1 LTKRK
6 NSSHDPFAA
15 REAEKYEN
23 PIPSREYI
31 LDLLDSADQP
41 VTHEQMCVMLKLTD
55 EDQVEAL
62 RRRLI
67 AMARD
72 GQLISNRRDAYV
84 RSDKI
89 DVVRGRVQGHRDGY
103 GFVLRADGGEDIYLH
118 NRQMRKVFDGD
129 EVLVR
134 LSGEQYRGKE
144 EGAIIEVLVR
154 NTTQLAGRFFNEE
167 GVQFVRP
174 ENPRITHDIMIPFGA
189 YGGAKHGQI
198 VVTEITSQ
206 PDKNRLPTGRVI
218 QVLGDH
224 MAPGMEIEL
233 AIQAHGIPSIW
244 PADVLAEAALISPVV
259 EEKDKQH
266 RVDVRHLPFVTIDGE
281 DARDFDDAVL
291 CERRKGGW
299 RLYVAIA
306 DVSHYVQ
313 VESPLD
319 VEARARG
326 NSVYFPDYVVPML
339 PEALS
344 NGLCSLNPNV
354 DRLCMVC
361 EMNISDS
368 GRITG
373 YQFYEAVMHSHAR
386 LTYTKVGEIL
396 TGEGEAREA
405 LRKEYKA
412 VVPQLELLHKLYEC
426 LRVARDERGAIDFE
440 TVETRIVFNEER
452 KIERI
457 VPIKRNDAHKLIEEC
472 MLCANVCAAKFIE
485 KHDLIGL
492 FRVHEGPTEAKLTN
506 LRAYLSELGLGLAG
520 GDRPTPGDY
529 QQLLQ
534 MIQGRSDGHLIQTVM
549 LRSLRQAMY
558 QVENHGHFGLG
569 YEAYTH
575 FTSPIR
581 RYPDLLVHR
590 AIRSVIRSELPST
603 HVRRI
608 ETAKPIPKRK
618 IYPYSPSDMLVF
630 GEQCSRTERRADEAT
645 RDVVSW
651 LKCEYLRDQVGAVYD
666 GHVSAVTG
674 FGLFVE
680 LNELYIEGLIH
691 ITSLPH
697 DYYRFDAA
705 QQRLVG
711 ERTRKV
717 FGLGD
722 ELVVRVVRVDLDN
735 RKIDFELESANA
747 IRRPKSAIKPKV
759 AKRDASKAKKV
770 ADSLLEKTLVAVEQ
784 LAASAKKTVVDA
796 VEKMSGKSAAPTP
809 RHAPAKSTSKQSSS
823 ANAAVKPAATKKASG
838 KAAASKADAN
848 NGAGKKITESSI
860 SKTTVASK
868 KGAGKKSN
876 AKSSANNF
884 SLDDVVDN
892 SVVNGSNASGKSA
905 GKKTAVKKANTK
917 GAAKEPVKAPA
928 KAAGKRTAI
937 KPESATGV
945 KKVSDTKTTTAKKV
959 AQADTVAAGKN
970 TSRKKTATK
979 ATTAKER
986 GSNNTTTN
994 NTAAKNPTANSTVAK
1009 KTVKEKATAN
1019 NAAVS
1024 AAKKQST
1031 STSEVGHGR
1040 KNAKVPGAAAPATTK
1055 SPTPKATKGNAVA
1068 KPAAPAAKRPVAK
1081 AKKKD

>member
-1 LTKRK
+1 MTKRK
-6 NSSHDPFAA
+6 TPPRDAFAA

-41 VTHEQMCVMLKLTD
+41 VTHEQMCVMLKLTG
-55 EDQVEAL
+55 EDQIEAL

-84 RSDKI
+84 RLDKI

-103 GFVLRADGGEDIYLH
+103 GFVIRADGGEDIYLH

-129 EVLVR
+129 EVIVR

-144 EGAIIEVLVR
+144 EGAIVDVLIR

-198 VVTEITSQ
+198 VVAEITQQ

-233 AIQAHGIPSIW
+233 AIQAHGIPSEW
-244 PADVLAEAALISPVV
+244 PSAALAEAALLSHEVL
-259 EEKDKQH
+259 EKDKLH

-306 DVSHYVQ
+306 DVSHYVP
-313 VESPLD
+313 VESALD
-319 VEARARG
+319 IEARARG

-339 PEALS
+339 PEAIS
-344 NGLCSLNPNV
+344 NGLCSLNPHV

-361 EMNISDS
+361 EMTISDS

-373 YQFYEAVMHSHAR
+373 YQFYEGVMHSHAR

-396 TGEGEAREA
+396 TGEGDTRTA
-405 LRKEYKA
+405 LREEYKA
-412 VVPQLELLHKLYEC
+412 VVPQLELLHKLYQC
-426 LRVARDERGAIDFE
+426 LRIARDERGAIDFD
-440 TVETRIVFNEER
+440 TVETRIQFNEER

-472 MLCANVCAAKFIE
+472 MLCANVCAAQFIE
-485 KHDLIGL
+485 KHNLIGL
-492 FRVHEGPTEAKLTN
+492 FRVHEGPTETKLAN

-520 GDRPTPGDY
+520 GDKPTPGDY

-534 MIQGRSDGHLIQTVM
+534 MIQDRSDGHLIQTVM

-590 AIRSVIRSELPST
+590 AIRSVVRGTEPTT
-603 HVRRI
+603 HVRRVD
-608 ETAKPIPKRK
+608 TAKAIPKK
-618 IYPYSPSDMLVF
+618 FIYPYTPSDMVVF

-651 LKCEYLRDQVGAVYD
+651 LKCEYLRDQVGAVYA
-666 GHVSAVTG
+666 GHVSAVTS

-680 LNELYIEGLIH
+680 LNDLYVEGLIH

-697 DYYRFDAA
+697 DYYRFEPA

-747 IRRPKSAIKPKV
+747 IRRPKSAVKPKV
-759 AKRDASKAKKV
+759 AKRGGSTSSGKKAAGKKVGGDKPVAAPLVTASGDATGNSKKSSSGIVVKKAASEKPAAKKSSTKATASKPAAKVKVGKTKTSAAKTNAGGKKTSAAQPAVKAPIVKVPVVKTVVAKKIVVKKV
-770 ADSLLEKTLVAVEQ
+770 ADATAVP
-784 LAASAKKTVVDA
+784 AKK
-796 VEKMSGKSAAPTP
+796 EP
-809 RHAPAKSTSKQSSS
+809 APAK
-823 ANAAVKPAATKKASG
+823 
-838 KAAASKADAN
+838 
-848 NGAGKKITESSI
+848 
-860 SKTTVASK
+860 
-868 KGAGKKSN
+868 
-876 AKSSANNF
+876 
-884 SLDDVVDN
+884 
-892 SVVNGSNASGKSA
+892 
-905 GKKTAVKKANTK
+905 
-917 GAAKEPVKAPA
+917 
-928 KAAGKRTAI
+928 
-937 KPESATGV
+937 
-945 KKVSDTKTTTAKKV
+945 KV
-959 AQADTVAAGKN
+959 
-970 TSRKKTATK
+970 TATK
-979 ATTAKER
+979 A
-986 GSNNTTTN
+986 
-994 NTAAKNPTANSTVAK
+994 P
-1009 KTVKEKATAN
+1009 
-1019 NAAVS
+1019 
-1024 AAKKQST
+1024 AAKKVSAHKPA
-1031 STSEVGHGR
+1031 SAKAKGEVDHGR
-1040 KNAKVPGAAAPATTK
+1040 KNAKAASKAAPTTVQSPAPKTTKGKAITGAAKTT
-1055 SPTPKATKGNAVA
+1055 A
-1068 KPAAPAAKRPVAK
+1068 KKPVVKIK
-1081 AKKKD
+1081 AKD

>member
-6 NSSHDPFAA
+6 APPRDAFAA

-55 EDQVEAL
+55 DDQIEAL

-84 RSDKI
+84 RIDKI

-103 GFVLRADGGEDIYLH
+103 GFVIRSEGGEDIYLH

-144 EGAIIEVLVR
+144 EGAIVDVLIR

-174 ENPRITHDIMIPFGA
+174 ENPRITHDVMIPFGA

-198 VVTEITSQ
+198 VVAEITQQ
-206 PDKNRLPTGRVI
+206 PDKNRLPTGRVV

-233 AIQAHGIPSIW
+233 AIQAHGIPSVW
-244 PADVLAEAALISPVV
+244 PDAVIAEAARLSHEV
-259 EEKDKQH
+259 EEKDKLH

-313 VESPLD
+313 VENALD
-319 VEARARG
+319 IEARARG

-344 NGLCSLNPNV
+344 NGLCSLNPHV

-373 YQFYEAVMHSHAR
+373 YQFYEGVMHSHAR

-396 TGEGEAREA
+396 TGEGDARTA
-405 LRKEYKA
+405 LREEYSA
-412 VVPQLELLHKLYEC
+412 VVPQLELLHKLYQC
-426 LRVARDERGAIDFE
+426 LRIARDERGAIDFE
-440 TVETRIVFNEER
+440 TVETRIQFNEER

-485 KHDLIGL
+485 KHELIGL
-492 FRVHEGPTEAKLTN
+492 FRVHEGPTESKLGN

-520 GDRPTPGDY
+520 GDKPTPGDY

-534 MIQGRSDGHLIQTVM
+534 MIQGRSDAHLIQTVM

-590 AIRSVIRSELPST
+590 AIRSVVRSTEPST
-603 HVRRI
+603 HVRRVD
-608 ETAKPIPKRK
+608 TAKAIPKK
-618 IYPYSPSDMLVF
+618 FIYPYSASDMLVF

-666 GHVSAVTG
+666 GHVSAVTS

-680 LNELYIEGLIH
+680 LNELYVEGLIH

-697 DYYRFDAA
+697 DYYRFEPA
-705 QQRLVG
+705 QHRLLG

-747 IRRPKSAIKPKV
+747 VRRPKSAVKPKV
-759 AKRDASKAKKV
+759 AKRGGKSKGATAAPKGAKSFDAKPAVANNSVAKNSVAKK
-770 ADSLLEKTLVAVEQ
+770 ST
-784 LAASAKKTVVDA
+784 AKK
-796 VEKMSGKSAAPTP
+796 
-809 RHAPAKSTSKQSSS
+809 ST
-823 ANAAVKPAATKKASG
+823 VKPAAKKATG
-838 KAAASKADAN
+838 AKNTASKNTAP
-848 NGAGKKITESSI
+848 
-860 SKTTVASK
+860 
-868 KGAGKKSN
+868 
-876 AKSSANNF
+876 
-884 SLDDVVDN
+884 
-892 SVVNGSNASGKSA
+892 KSA
-905 GKKTAVKKANTK
+905 A
-917 GAAKEPVKAPA
+917 A
-928 KAAGKRTAI
+928 KAAG
-937 KPESATGV
+937 V
-945 KKVSDTKTTTAKKV
+945 KKIADTTAVTAVVKPAGKKV
-959 AQADTVAAGKN
+959 
-970 TSRKKTATK
+970 
-979 ATTAKER
+979 
-986 GSNNTTTN
+986 
-994 NTAAKNPTANSTVAK
+994 
-1009 KTVKEKATAN
+1009 
-1019 NAAVS
+1019 
-1024 AAKKQST
+1024 
-1031 STSEVGHGR
+1031 
-1040 KNAKVPGAAAPATTK
+1040 
-1055 SPTPKATKGNAVA
+1055 AVA
-1068 KPAAPAAKRPVAK
+1068 KPAVETAAAKKTAAKKSAASKPADKAPAASKAAAPKKAAGAKPASAKSASAKVASEKPVSTKSRSEVDHGRKTAK
-1081 AKKKD
+1081 AASKTTPATVQSPASKAAKGAAVAGAKKRVTKKPVVKTKAKD

>member
-6 NSSHDPFAA
+6 TPPRDAFAA

-41 VTHEQMCVMLKLTD
+41 VTHEQMCVMLKLTG
-55 EDQVEAL
+55 EDQIEAL

-84 RSDKI
+84 RLDKI

-103 GFVLRADGGEDIYLH
+103 GFVIRADGGEDIYLH

-129 EVLVR
+129 EVIVR

-144 EGAIIEVLVR
+144 EGAIVDVLVR

-198 VVTEITSQ
+198 VVAEITQQ

-233 AIQAHGIPSIW
+233 AIQAHGIPSEW
-244 PADVLAEAALISPVV
+244 PSDALAEAALLSHEVLA
-259 EEKDKQH
+259 KDKLH
-266 RVDVRHLPFVTIDGE
+266 RVDVRNLPFVTIDGE

-306 DVSHYVQ
+306 DVSHYVP
-313 VESPLD
+313 VESALD
-319 VEARARG
+319 IEARARG

-339 PEALS
+339 PEAIS
-344 NGLCSLNPNV
+344 NGLCSLNPHV

-361 EMNISDS
+361 EMTISDS

-373 YQFYEAVMHSHAR
+373 YQFYEGVMHSHAR

-396 TGEGEAREA
+396 TGEGDLSKSLRE
-405 LRKEYKA
+405 EYKA
-412 VVPQLELLHKLYEC
+412 VVPQLELLHKLYQC

-440 TVETRIVFNEER
+440 TVETRIQFNEER

-472 MLCANVCAAKFIE
+472 MLCANVCAAQFIE
-485 KHDLIGL
+485 KHNLIGL
-492 FRVHEGPTEAKLTN
+492 FRVHEGPTETKLAN

-520 GDRPTPGDY
+520 GDKPTPGDY

-534 MIQGRSDGHLIQTVM
+534 TIQDRSDGHLIQTVM

-590 AIRSVIRSELPST
+590 AIRSVVRGTEPTT
-603 HVRRI
+603 HVRRVD
-608 ETAKPIPKRK
+608 TAKAIPKK
-618 IYPYSPSDMLVF
+618 FIYPYTASDMVVF

-651 LKCEYLRDQVGAVYD
+651 LKCEYLRDQVGAVYA
-666 GHVSAVTG
+666 GHVSAVTS

-680 LNELYIEGLIH
+680 LNDLYVEGLIH

-697 DYYRFDAA
+697 DYYRFEPA
-705 QQRLVG
+705 QHRLVG

-735 RKIDFELESANA
+735 RKIDFELESADA
-747 IRRPKSAIKPKV
+747 VRRPKSAVKPKV
-759 AKRDASKAKKV
+759 AKRGASQSPDNKKTGGKKAGGGKHFAAPVVTASGSVTGDSKKLSSGIVVKKAASEKPATKQSSTKQSSAKTTASKPAAKVKTEKTRKPAAKTSAGGKKTSAAQLAAKTPVVKAPVVKTVVAKKIVVKKV
-770 ADSLLEKTLVAVEQ
+770 ADATAAPAKKEPAQAKKVIATKAPAAKKVSAQKP
-784 LAASAKKTVVDA
+784 ASAKSKGEVD
-796 VEKMSGKSAAPTP
+796 
-809 RHAPAKSTSKQSSS
+809 
-823 ANAAVKPAATKKASG
+823 
-838 KAAASKADAN
+838 
-848 NGAGKKITESSI
+848 
-860 SKTTVASK
+860 
-868 KGAGKKSN
+868 
-876 AKSSANNF
+876 
-884 SLDDVVDN
+884 
-892 SVVNGSNASGKSA
+892 
-905 GKKTAVKKANTK
+905 
-917 GAAKEPVKAPA
+917 
-928 KAAGKRTAI
+928 
-937 KPESATGV
+937 
-945 KKVSDTKTTTAKKV
+945 
-959 AQADTVAAGKN
+959 
-970 TSRKKTATK
+970 
-979 ATTAKER
+979 
-986 GSNNTTTN
+986 
-994 NTAAKNPTANSTVAK
+994 
-1009 KTVKEKATAN
+1009 
-1019 NAAVS
+1019 
-1024 AAKKQST
+1024 
-1031 STSEVGHGR
+1031 HGR
-1040 KNAKVPGAAAPATTK
+1040 KNAKTASKAAPATVQ
-1055 SPTPKATKGNAVA
+1055 SPAPKATKGKAVTGAAKTTAKKSVA
-1068 KPAAPAAKRPVAK
+1068 KTK
-1081 AKKKD
+1081 AKD

>member
-1 LTKRK
+1 MTKRK
-6 NSSHDPFAA
+6 APPRDAFAA

-41 VTHEQMCVMLKLTD
+41 VTHEQMCVMLKLTG
-55 EDQVEAL
+55 EDQIEAL

-84 RSDKI
+84 RLDKI

-103 GFVLRADGGEDIYLH
+103 GFVIRADGGEDIYLH

-129 EVLVR
+129 EVIVR

-144 EGAIIEVLVR
+144 EGAIIDVLIR

-198 VVTEITSQ
+198 VVAEVTQQ

-233 AIQAHGIPSIW
+233 AIQAHGIPSEW
-244 PADVLAEAALISPVV
+244 PSDALAEAALLSHEVL
-259 EEKDKQH
+259 EKDKQH

-306 DVSHYVQ
+306 DVSHYVP
-313 VESPLD
+313 VESALD
-319 VEARARG
+319 IEARARG

-339 PEALS
+339 PEAIS
-344 NGLCSLNPNV
+344 NGLCSLNPHV

-361 EMNISDS
+361 EMTISDS

-373 YQFYEAVMHSHAR
+373 YQFYEGVMHSHAR

-396 TGEGEAREA
+396 TGEGDTRVA
-405 LRKEYKA
+405 LREEYNA
-412 VVPQLELLHKLYEC
+412 VVPQLELLHKLYQC
-426 LRVARDERGAIDFE
+426 LRIARDERGAIDFD
-440 TVETRIVFNEER
+440 TVETRIQFNEER

-485 KHDLIGL
+485 KHNLIGL
-492 FRVHEGPTEAKLTN
+492 FRVHEGPTETKLAN

-520 GDRPTPGDY
+520 GDKPTPGDY

-590 AIRSVIRSELPST
+590 AIRSVVRSTEPTT

-608 ETAKPIPKRK
+608 ETAKAIPKK
-618 IYPYSPSDMLVF
+618 FIYPYTASDMVVF

-666 GHVSAVTG
+666 GHVSAVTS

-680 LNELYIEGLIH
+680 LNELYVEGLIH

-697 DYYRFDAA
+697 DYYRFEPA

-747 IRRPKSAIKPKV
+747 IRRPKSAVKPKV
-759 AKRDASKAKKV
+759 AKRGSAPSSGKKVSAAAAVVKKTTAEKPVAKTASTKTATATATAAKPVAKTKTSKA
-770 ADSLLEKTLVAVEQ
+770 
-784 LAASAKKTVVDA
+784 ASTK
-796 VEKMSGKSAAPTP
+796 
-809 RHAPAKSTSKQSSS
+809 
-823 ANAAVKPAATKKASG
+823 KPAAKK
-838 KAAASKADAN
+838 
-848 NGAGKKITESSI
+848 
-860 SKTTVASK
+860 TVASK
-868 KGAGKKSN
+868 KVA
-876 AKSSANNF
+876 ATT
-884 SLDDVVDN
+884 
-892 SVVNGSNASGKSA
+892 KSA
-905 GKKTAVKKANTK
+905 SKTS
-917 GAAKEPVKAPA
+917 AATKAPA
-928 KAAGKRTAI
+928 
-937 KPESATGV
+937 V
-945 KKVSDTKTTTAKKV
+945 KKVSVKKSVSATSKAEVNHGGKNAKAASKAAPAAVQSPAPKAAKSKAVTGAAKTTAKK
-959 AQADTVAAGKN
+959 
-970 TSRKKTATK
+970 
-979 ATTAKER
+979 
-986 GSNNTTTN
+986 
-994 NTAAKNPTANSTVAK
+994 
-1009 KTVKEKATAN
+1009 
-1019 NAAVS
+1019 
-1024 AAKKQST
+1024 
-1031 STSEVGHGR
+1031 
-1040 KNAKVPGAAAPATTK
+1040 
-1055 SPTPKATKGNAVA
+1055 
-1068 KPAAPAAKRPVAK
+1068 PVAK
-1081 AKKKD
+1081 AKAKD

>member
-6 NSSHDPFAA
+6 APPRDAFAA

-41 VTHEQMCVMLKLTD
+41 VTHEQMCVMLKLTG
-55 EDQVEAL
+55 EDQIEAL

-84 RSDKI
+84 RLDKI

-103 GFVLRADGGEDIYLH
+103 GFVIRADGGEDIYLH

-129 EVLVR
+129 EVIVR

-144 EGAIIEVLVR
+144 EGAIVDVLVR

-198 VVTEITSQ
+198 VVAEITQQ

-233 AIQAHGIPSIW
+233 AIQAHGIPSEW
-244 PADVLAEAALISPVV
+244 PSEVLAEAALLSHEVQA
-259 EEKDKQH
+259 KDKLH
-266 RVDVRHLPFVTIDGE
+266 RVDVRNLPFVTIDGE

-306 DVSHYVQ
+306 DVSHYVP
-313 VESPLD
+313 VESALD

-339 PEALS
+339 PEAIS
-344 NGLCSLNPNV
+344 NGLCSLNPHV

-373 YQFYEAVMHSHAR
+373 YQFYEGVMHSHAR
-386 LTYTKVGEIL
+386 LTYTKVSDIL
-396 TGEGEAREA
+396 TGDGETSKA
-405 LRKEYKA
+405 LREEYKT
-412 VVPQLELLHKLYEC
+412 VIPQLELLHKLYQC

-440 TVETRIVFNEER
+440 TVETRIQFNEER

-472 MLCANVCAAKFIE
+472 MLCANVCAATFIE
-485 KHDLIGL
+485 KHNLIGL
-492 FRVHEGPTEAKLTN
+492 FRVHEGPTETKLTN

-520 GDRPTPGDY
+520 GDKPTPGDY

-534 MIQGRSDGHLIQTVM
+534 MVQGRSDGHLIQTVM

-590 AIRSVIRSELPST
+590 AIRSIVRGTEPTT
-603 HVRRI
+603 HVRRV
-608 ETAKPIPKRK
+608 ETAKAIPKK
-618 IYPYSPSDMLVF
+618 FIYPYSASDMVVF

-651 LKCEYLRDQVGAVYD
+651 LKCEYLRDQVGAVYA
-666 GHVSAVTG
+666 GHVSAVTS

-680 LNELYIEGLIH
+680 LNDLYVEGLIH

-697 DYYRFDAA
+697 DYYRFEPA
-705 QQRLVG
+705 QHRLMG

-747 IRRPKSAIKPKV
+747 IRRPKSEIKPKV
-759 AKRDASKAKKV
+759 AKRGSSKSTSVRSAGKKSSAVVPSIEKVASDRRVKKHSSAEKLATKASSTKTVVAKPATKSATGKSTNAKTKVAKSPVGGKKTTPAQPVVKASTAKAPIVKTVVAKKIVVKKV
-770 ADSLLEKTLVAVEQ
+770 ADAIAPATAP
-784 LAASAKKTVVDA
+784 AKKTVA
-796 VEKMSGKSAAPTP
+796 TKAP
-809 RHAPAKSTSKQSSS
+809 
-823 ANAAVKPAATKKASG
+823 VTKKASTQKPASVKSKG
-838 KAAASKADAN
+838 EVDHGRKTAKAASKA
-848 NGAGKKITESSI
+848 T
-860 SKTTVASK
+860 
-868 KGAGKKSN
+868 
-876 AKSSANNF
+876 
-884 SLDDVVDN
+884 
-892 SVVNGSNASGKSA
+892 
-905 GKKTAVKKANTK
+905 
-917 GAAKEPVKAPA
+917 
-928 KAAGKRTAI
+928 
-937 KPESATGV
+937 
-945 KKVSDTKTTTAKKV
+945 
-959 AQADTVAAGKN
+959 
-970 TSRKKTATK
+970 
-979 ATTAKER
+979 
-986 GSNNTTTN
+986 
-994 NTAAKNPTANSTVAK
+994 
-1009 KTVKEKATAN
+1009 
-1019 NAAVS
+1019 
-1024 AAKKQST
+1024 
-1031 STSEVGHGR
+1031 
-1040 KNAKVPGAAAPATTK
+1040 PATVQ
-1055 SPTPKATKGNAVA
+1055 SPAPKATKGKAVTGAAKTNAKRSVA
-1068 KPAAPAAKRPVAK
+1068 KTK
-1081 AKKKD
+1081 AKD

>member
-1 LTKRK
+1 MTKRK
-6 NSSHDPFAA
+6 TPPSDAFAA

-41 VTHEQMCVMLKLTD
+41 VTHEQMCVMLKLTG
-55 EDQVEAL
+55 EDQIEAL

-84 RSDKI
+84 RLDKI

-103 GFVLRADGGEDIYLH
+103 GFVIRADGGEDIYLH

-129 EVLVR
+129 EVIVR

-144 EGAIIEVLVR
+144 EGAIVDVLVR

-198 VVTEITSQ
+198 VVAEITQQ

-233 AIQAHGIPSIW
+233 AIQAHGIPSEW
-244 PADVLAEAALISPVV
+244 PGDALAEAALLSSEVL
-259 EEKDKQH
+259 EKDKLH

-306 DVSHYVQ
+306 DVSHYVP
-313 VESPLD
+313 VESALD
-319 VEARARG
+319 IEARARG

-339 PEALS
+339 PEAIS
-344 NGLCSLNPNV
+344 NGLCSLNPHV

-373 YQFYEAVMHSHAR
+373 YQFYEGVMHSHAR

-396 TGEGEAREA
+396 TGEGDLSKS
-405 LRKEYKA
+405 LRDEYKA
-412 VVPQLELLHKLYEC
+412 VIPQLELLHKLYQC

-440 TVETRIVFNEER
+440 TVETRIQFNEER

-472 MLCANVCAAKFIE
+472 MLCANVCAATFIE
-485 KHDLIGL
+485 KHNLIGL
-492 FRVHEGPTEAKLTN
+492 FRVHEGPTETKLTN

-520 GDRPTPGDY
+520 GDKPTPGDY

-534 MIQGRSDGHLIQTVM
+534 TIQDRSDGHLIQTVM

-590 AIRSVIRSELPST
+590 AIRSVVRGTEPTT
-603 HVRRI
+603 HVRRV
-608 ETAKPIPKRK
+608 ETAKAIPKK
-618 IYPYSPSDMLVF
+618 FIYPYTASDMVVF

-651 LKCEYLRDQVGAVYD
+651 LKCEYLRDQVGAVYA
-666 GHVSAVTG
+666 GHVSAVTS

-680 LNELYIEGLIH
+680 LNDLYVEGLIH

-697 DYYRFDAA
+697 DYYRFEPA
-705 QQRLVG
+705 QHRLMG

-735 RKIDFELESANA
+735 RKIDFELESVDA
-747 IRRPKSAIKPKV
+747 IRRPKSAVKPKV
-759 AKRDASKAKKV
+759 AKRGGA
-770 ADSLLEKTLVAVEQ
+770 
-784 LAASAKKTVVDA
+784 
-796 VEKMSGKSAAPTP
+796 
-809 RHAPAKSTSKQSSS
+809 QSSS
-823 ANAAVKPAATKKASG
+823 KK
-838 KAAASKADAN
+838 
-848 NGAGKKITESSI
+848 
-860 SKTTVASK
+860 
-868 KGAGKKSN
+868 AGKKSGGEWSN
-876 AKSSANNF
+876 SAPVGTASGGAKNGAKKPSPAVVKIADEKPEAQKSS
-884 SLDDVVDN
+884 
-892 SVVNGSNASGKSA
+892 
-905 GKKTAVKKANTK
+905 
-917 GAAKEPVKAPA
+917 
-928 KAAGKRTAI
+928 
-937 KPESATGV
+937 
-945 KKVSDTKTTTAKKV
+945 TKTTAAKSKNTKSPSAKKSV
-959 AQADTVAAGKN
+959 AKTSAGN
-970 TSRKKTATK
+970 KKPK
-979 ATTAKER
+979 AVP
-986 GSNNTTTN
+986 
-994 NTAAKNPTANSTVAK
+994 TAAETPAAKAVVAK
-1009 KTVKEKATAN
+1009 KTVGKKAADAP
-1019 NAAVS
+1019 AAATQKKAAS
-1024 AAKKQST
+1024 LIKKAMPPAKK
-1031 STSEVGHGR
+1031 EAAPV
-1040 KNAKVPGAAAPATTK
+1040 KKAAATK
-1055 SPTPKATKGNAVA
+1055 
-1068 KPAAPAAKRPVAK
+1068 APAAKKTSAPASAKSKGEVDHGRKIAKTASKATSATVQSPAPKTTKGAAVTGAAKTNDKRPVVKAK
-1081 AKKKD
+1081 AKD